1 VYDQLRSQRENKNNS
16 SSLPNPTTG
25 EGSSST
31 NPTYAVQDGT
41 ILYHLQRWFVP
52 TNVISTV

>member
-1 VYDQLRSQRENKNNS
+1 
-16 SSLPNPTTG
+16 LPNPTTG

-41 ILYHLQRWFVP
+41 ILYHLERWFVP
-52 TNVISTV
+52 TNVISTVGTTVTTVAAQFTSAMV